1 MSKKTANMEEIINS
15 SDWERSSMGLP
26 IEKTHYREVG
36 GTKHAV
42 CDSSDGTCE
51 IHEDEFNP
59 DEGILDM
66 ILHAFLDLPEDLQR
80 GIGAA
85 LSLAGLL
92 LLAGEKI
99 EEIVGTL
106 TLLVGELFLEFGNAE
121 FSVLDVMTEN

>member
-1 MSKKTANMEEIINS
+1 MGEITNS
-15 SDWERSSMGLP
+15 SNWKRSPMGIP
-26 IEKTHYREVG
+26 IEKTHYRKVG

-42 CDSSDGTCE
+42 CDPSDGTCE

-59 DEGILDM
+59 DEGIVDM

-92 LLAGEKI
+92 LLAGEKVGEVI
-99 EEIVGTL
+99 GTL
-106 TLLVGELFLEFGNAE
+106 ALSIGELFLEFGNAE
-121 FSVLDVMTEN
+121 FSLLMTES